1 MRGTSPTRSTTQRN
15 IDTTRPPASANTLKL
30 TTSVFRRQRR
40 HKKGA
45 LSRGARHQVRKP
57 KWRNERAP
65 PAQKKPNAERFFME
79 SEGKKMPPPSRYKVM
94 VYGSGAQSAR
104 VCEWVST
111 RRADFYIR
119 IVRALRQYDFKSAKM
134 INFHIFS
141 SVLSPWCSQ
150 LIWLMTMMILLTSFP
165 KWQL

>member
-1 MRGTSPTRSTTQRN
+1 
-15 IDTTRPPASANTLKL
+15 
-30 TTSVFRRQRR
+30 
-40 HKKGA
+40 
-45 LSRGARHQVRKP
+45 
-57 KWRNERAP
+57 
-65 PAQKKPNAERFFME
+65 ME

-134 INFHIFS
+134 INFHIFC
-141 SVLSPWCSQ
+141 SVLSSLTPSTN
-150 LIWLMTMMILLTSFP
+150 LIDDDDDFIDFLSKVAVVKRHLCV
-165 KWQL
+165 